1 MGQMFIKKVENKPE
15 VKIVSF
21 SGQEGATGNMTVYE
35 CGDDIIV
42 VDVGISFPDD
52 TMPGVDLVIPDFTYI
67 LENRHKIRAILV
79 SHAHEDHLGAIPFL
93 LRELDEVPIYASKIV
108 QEFLKKRIIDKASE
122 QILKNTSFHL
132 LDETTPETTLGN
144 FKVSAFNVNHSVPN
158 ALGISINTPQ
168 GRIIHMAD
176 FKIDFHPV
184 LDKPINLEIIT
195 RYGKEGVLCLLSD
208 CLGADTK
215 GSSEPES
222 TMNDTFVNLFK
233 GSEGNQV
240 MVTLISSNIARIKQI
255 IDGAMK
261 NNRRVVLGG
270 RSIDDSVAIG
280 RRLGYLNYS
289 DDVFVSEKDCTKY
302 PQGDLVYIVA
312 GVFGQ
317 SGSTADR
324 IANREHRYI
333 TLEKDCRFIVSG
345 EPGPPGARIPMET
358 MRDKYV
364 LAGAEVI
371 YPKIYDNLHISGH
384 GHKGDLETIASLIK
398 PKYFIPIGGSVSHMR
413 AYTNMVGEIGFKKE
427 SVFEL
432 LEGETVL
439 FSEHGAKR
447 GQRLEVKTVLV
458 DGKRIGEVGAIVIKD
473 RETLSTDGVFV
484 IVVPVSKQD
493 KTSLGGVEVITRGF
507 IYVKESKALMGRAK
521 DLANKV
527 IDKYQGDMSDW
538 GSVQNKVE
546 KEIEKFL
553 YKETGNKPM
562 VVVHSITV

>member
-1 MGQMFIKKVENKPE
+1 MFIKKVENKPE

-215 GSSEPES
+215 GS
-222 TMNDTFVNLFK
+222 L
-233 GSEGNQV
+233 
-240 MVTLISSNIARIKQI
+240 
-255 IDGAMK
+255 
-261 NNRRVVLGG
+261 NR
-270 RSIDDSVAIG
+270 
-280 RRLGYLNYS
+280 
-289 DDVFVSEKDCTKY
+289 
-302 PQGDLVYIVA
+302 
-312 GVFGQ
+312 
-317 SGSTADR
+317 
-324 IANREHRYI
+324 
-333 TLEKDCRFIVSG
+333 
-345 EPGPPGARIPMET
+345 
-358 MRDKYV
+358 
-364 LAGAEVI
+364 
-371 YPKIYDNLHISGH
+371 
-384 GHKGDLETIASLIK
+384 
-398 PKYFIPIGGSVSHMR
+398 
-413 AYTNMVGEIGFKKE
+413 
-427 SVFEL
+427 
-432 LEGETVL
+432 
-439 FSEHGAKR
+439 
-447 GQRLEVKTVLV
+447 
-458 DGKRIGEVGAIVIKD
+458 
-473 RETLSTDGVFV
+473 
-484 IVVPVSKQD
+484 
-493 KTSLGGVEVITRGF
+493 
-507 IYVKESKALMGRAK
+507 
-521 DLANKV
+521 KV
-527 IDKYQGDMSDW
+527 Q
-538 GSVQNKVE
+538 
-546 KEIEKFL
+546 
-553 YKETGNKPM
+553 
-562 VVVHSITV
+562 